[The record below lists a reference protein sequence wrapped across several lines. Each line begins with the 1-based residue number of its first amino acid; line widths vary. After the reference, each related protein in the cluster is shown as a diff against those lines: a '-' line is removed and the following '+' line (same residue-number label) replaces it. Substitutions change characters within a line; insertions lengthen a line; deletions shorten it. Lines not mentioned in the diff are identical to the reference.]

1 MKTNRDA
8 VLMWV
13 SAEREKQDAKF
24 PGQWAEFSRCF
35 GYPVGWDLHRMA
47 ALKAQAIL
55 AEEAG
60 EVAHAVLEKD
70 DENLKEELI
79 QVAAVA
85 VAWLESILAAELVDA
100 VHH

>member
-1 MKTNRDA
+1 MRTNRDS

-13 SAEREKQDAKF
+13 SAERDKQDAKF
-24 PGQWAEFSRCF
+24 PGQWAEFSRSF
-35 GYPVGWDLHRMA
+35 GFPRTWDTHRMA
-47 ALKAQAIL
+47 AYTAQAIL

-85 VAWLESILAAELVDA
+85 VAWLEAILGAELASA
-100 VHH
+100 VR